1 MIFLGLLLKPE
12 EVDCVQV
19 SGYNM
24 FIGNLGGVATVWDI
38 SSQVNKWGVAVT
50 QLLLVY
56 CGSLRVT
63 RVQASWTWSIDN
75 DILQNHIFVSN
86 VHSTV
91 RCLYFATA
99 VFALFLCEILIKY
112 YTQWQF

>member
-50 QLLLVY
+50 QLHLVEGLVY
-56 CGSLRVT
+56 CGKGVEFMGHKG
-63 RVQASWTWSIDN
+63 AG
-75 DILQNHIFVSN
+75 
-86 VHSTV
+86 
-91 RCLYFATA
+91 CLDLVY
-99 VFALFLCEILIKY
+99 CGNGGGRG
-112 YTQWQF
+112 